1 MSVGLAPT
9 ANLPILHHH
18 SFGGGAMR
26 RLVAVGVLCVLSVAS
41 AFAQTQVLEHQR
53 EGAAQKKV
61 AEQFYES
68 LHVVPPG
75 MNWRVINE
83 AVREVRA
90 ARRAKGADA
99 AQVNE
104 RLQGTWREL
113 GSSNQAGRVVAVEY
127 DHATG
132 RVWVAGA
139 GGTIWSGD
147 TTGAVWTCHSDARR
161 VENPRLMRLVKRA
174 DGSEYLI
181 VVSSAARVWMFD
193 LRTEKWTQA
202 TGLAEMQRW
211 GWFDNAATC
220 VRDGR
225 MEVHAVGTEWDYALW
240 TSRRVWYRSVD
251 SAKSFQRMTWIDGDA
266 HVWSDGTQHVWLYY
280 ADTLAS
286 VAPDAS
292 RTTIKVSPFAGIV
305 STGRVMLS
313 GPSTTNIMAACPR
326 GDSTIM
332 LHSTNGG
339 ATWTRRKALGFGPFD
354 TQSFGYAHGAQ
365 QWLFGGVD
373 TYRTSD
379 DARTWSRINGWG
391 EYYADPLNKLHADI
405 PAIVGFPSGVT
416 FICTDGGL
424 YITRNGG
431 VTVRNISLKGLNIS
445 QYYGS
450 YTSRDNVDVVSAGSQ
465 DQGYQRSRIDSGGVR
480 AFQQMI
486 SGDYSSLSSG
496 DGGASLYMVY
506 PGFNM
511 YIPNHEDGWE
521 PVALNFPHRNHNWLP
536 PLTVPSTKPN
546 EAWLGGGTRSEKGA
560 YIYRYRTVN
569 RQMNIDS
576 LPHDFGEGETDV
588 RITALSFAPSNDRV
602 CYVITSKALLWR
614 TTDRGV
620 TWTKLAR
627 PDKLDGHYFSG
638 NALCV
643 SATNPSYVLVGGS
656 GYDGPG
662 VYISADAGATFTPLA
677 GLPKCL
683 VMSLAITEDGRT
695 IAAGTDVGAFVYDVQ
710 SATWT
715 DITTGDA
722 PDQIY
727 WHVDRVEPL
736 DIFRFSTHGR
746 GIWDYR
752 ITGVVS
758 VDDDART
765 SEHAEHAEHMRIT
778 ARGIIMSDAS
788 MLEITS
794 AVTQRATIV
803 WYDLVGRVHGQ
814 QQIDVTAGTITLTRP
829 RTHASVGAL
838 TAVITTEHGVV
849 VGCVVP

>member
-1 MSVGLAPT
+1 
-9 ANLPILHHH
+9 
-18 SFGGGAMR
+18 MR
-26 RLVAVGVLCVLSVAS
+26 RLVTVGVLCMLSIAS

-53 EGAAQKKV
+53 EGATQKKA
-61 AEQFYES
+61 AELFYES

-90 ARRAKGADA
+90 ARRAKSAEA
-99 AQVNE
+99 AQVDE
-104 RLQGTWREL
+104 RVQGTWREL

-147 TTGAVWTCHSDARR
+147 TTGGPWKCHSDARR
-161 VENPRLMRLVKRA
+161 IENPRLMRLVKRV

-181 VVSSAARVWMFD
+181 VISSAARVWTFD
-193 LRTEKWTQA
+193 LRTEKWTQS

-251 SAKSFQRMTWIDGDA
+251 SAKSFQRMAWIDGEA
-266 HVWSDGTQHVWLYY
+266 YVWSDGAQAVWLYY

-292 RTTIKVSPFAGIV
+292 RTTITVSPFAGLV

-326 GDSTIM
+326 GDSTYM
-332 LHSTNGG
+332 LHSTNNG
-339 ATWTRRKALGFGPFD
+339 ATWTKRKALDFGPFD
-354 TQSFGYAHGAQ
+354 TQSFGYAYDTG
-365 QWLFGGVD
+365 QWIFGGVD
-373 TYRTSD
+373 AFRTND
-379 DARTWSRINGWG
+379 EARSWVAINEWG
-391 EYYADPLNKLHADI
+391 EYYSDIINKLHADI
-405 PAIVGFPSGVT
+405 PAVVGLSNGVT

-431 VTVRNISLKGLNIS
+431 VTVRNISLKDLNIS
-445 QYYGS
+445 QYYSS
-450 YTSRDNVDVVSAGSQ
+450 YTSRDNVDVVSVGTQ
-465 DQGYQRSRIDSGGVR
+465 DQGLQRSRIDSGGVR
-480 AFQQMI
+480 SFQQMI

-496 DGGASLYMVY
+496 DDGASLFMVY
-506 PGFNM
+506 PGFTLYVPDIEN
-511 YIPNHEDGWE
+511 GWE
-521 PVALNFPHRNHNWLP
+521 PIGLEFPHRNQNWLP
-536 PLTVPSTKPN
+536 PLTVPSSAPN
-546 EAWLGGGTRSEKGA
+546 EAWLGGGTRSESGA
-560 YIYRYRTVN
+560 YVYIYSAIENELV
-569 RQMNIDS
+569 IDS
-576 LPHDFGEGETDV
+576 LPQDFGEGEADV

-614 TTDRGV
+614 TTDRGI

-662 VYISADAGATFTPLA
+662 VYLSTDAGATFTPLA
-677 GLPKCL
+677 GLPRCL
-683 VMSLAITEDGRT
+683 VMSLAITRDQRY
-695 IAAGTDVGAFVYDVQ
+695 IAAATDVGAFVYDVQ

-736 DIFRFSTHGR
+736 DIFRFSTYGR
-746 GIWDYR
+746 GMWDYR

-758 VDDDART
+758 VDDDASTR
-765 SEHAEHAEHMRIT
+765 EHAEHMRIT
-778 ARGIIMSDAS
+778 ARGIMMRDAS
-788 MLEITS
+788 MLEITAAAS
-794 AVTQRATIV
+794 QRATIV

-814 QQIDVTAGTITLTRP
+814 QQLDLTAGTTNLTRP